1 VSNHPKDCRCDRCC
15 AEITWFIR
23 WSFRSRGEWL
33 GMYQARAAAELGW
46 TNHIVYSQL
55 FRRLIE
61 RGELIEIAA
70 PSPNDFPVYMYFKL
84 CGSRFKPCPVTYFL
98 VPEKGD
104 ALQCLPSAN

>member
-1 VSNHPKDCRCDRCC
+1 
-15 AEITWFIR
+15 
-23 WSFRSRGEWL
+23 
-33 GMYQARAAAELGW
+33 MYQARAAAELGW